1 MGYEPRV
8 PLDRGFSGYVTN
20 PADEGSY
27 DVAPAIAMNGPGSGS
42 GKRRVPSLRR
52 DSLGSP
58 LVSAV
63 RVSRRPQ
70 HGSRRPLLP
79 RPAVSCRAKL
89 RALTLVCLCV
99 AASMCGRR
107 RSPRR

>member
-1 MGYEPRV
+1 MSRGPSGRHKRTPPRAPSLPVGYEPRV
-8 PLDRGFSGYVTN
+8 PLARGFSGYVTN

-63 RVSRRPQ
+63 RVSLR
-70 HGSRRPLLP
+70 
-79 RPAVSCRAKL
+79 VTRA
-89 RALTLVCLCV
+89 AV
-99 AASMCGRR
+99 AASCRGCTVA
-107 RSPRR
+107 